1 MKMKKLIYITGVL
14 VISVMSSCNEYL
26 EAPGK
31 STLDESVIFSQP
43 DLAKGAIDG
52 IKVPFAETN
61 SYRGRYLP
69 WYGMNTDV
77 EWHFASDD
85 ANDNA
90 ALVNYSA
97 QSNNS
102 NMNTENNA
110 WAMMYQGIERAN
122 ICIEGLRQYGNPEPG
137 TFMGHLLGEAIT
149 LRAVYYAD
157 LLKAWGDVVARFEPI
172 NSETLY
178 LPRTNRD
185 EIYKRLLSDLE
196 EAAELVPWP
205 NETANT
211 TNVERINKA
220 FVKGLRARLALAAGG
235 FSQYPDG
242 VRLSNDPDL
251 GRQAMYQLALDECL
265 DIIQSGTARLEPSFE
280 TLWRKYNAD
289 DITAGGES
297 LWEIPFSPGRGR
309 WLFTFAVRHRSVDK
323 YTGQPRGGQA
333 GPMPFLYY
341 DYADN
346 DTRRDVTCVP
356 YEWKDVS
363 PATDIAEQQPT
374 SIDTWAFGKF
384 RYEWK
389 FEEAGIRVTSSND
402 DGTNFMYMRYAEVL
416 LMAAE
421 AANELQ
427 GPGAAAP
434 YLKEIRQRAFSQE
447 NWPTMVDAYVDGIS
461 SKEDMFDAIVEEHR
475 LEFCGE
481 MQRKQ
486 ALIRWNLLKT
496 KLDEAKEKLY
506 DLRSRSG
513 GYTDVSP
520 TLYYQIGE
528 DGESLEFYG
537 LNRGELDDRSAE
549 FESSMNWAVEGQIT
563 DEKIETIYVRNP
575 DQNQFWPIWQVF
587 IDASNGQLVNYGNE

>member
-1 MKMKKLIYITGVL
+1 YITGVL

-69 WYGMNTDV
+69 WYGTNTDV

-205 NETANT
+205 NETA
-211 TNVERINKA
+211 
-220 FVKGLRARLALAAGG
+220 
-235 FSQYPDG
+235 
-242 VRLSNDPDL
+242 
-251 GRQAMYQLALDECL
+251 
-265 DIIQSGTARLEPSFE
+265 
-280 TLWRKYNAD
+280 
-289 DITAGGES
+289 
-297 LWEIPFSPGRGR
+297 
-309 WLFTFAVRHRSVDK
+309 
-323 YTGQPRGGQA
+323 
-333 GPMPFLYY
+333 
-341 DYADN
+341 
-346 DTRRDVTCVP
+346 
-356 YEWKDVS
+356 
-363 PATDIAEQQPT
+363 
-374 SIDTWAFGKF
+374 
-384 RYEWK
+384 
-389 FEEAGIRVTSSND
+389 
-402 DGTNFMYMRYAEVL
+402 
-416 LMAAE
+416 
-421 AANELQ
+421 
-427 GPGAAAP
+427 
-434 YLKEIRQRAFSQE
+434 
-447 NWPTMVDAYVDGIS
+447 
-461 SKEDMFDAIVEEHR
+461 
-475 LEFCGE
+475 
-481 MQRKQ
+481 
-486 ALIRWNLLKT
+486 
-496 KLDEAKEKLY
+496 
-506 DLRSRSG
+506 
-513 GYTDVSP
+513 
-520 TLYYQIGE
+520 
-528 DGESLEFYG
+528 
-537 LNRGELDDRSAE
+537 
-549 FESSMNWAVEGQIT
+549 
-563 DEKIETIYVRNP
+563 
-575 DQNQFWPIWQVF
+575 
-587 IDASNGQLVNYGNE
+587 